1 MNKQSLFFTVLVG
14 IISLILAIGILQFYS
29 KKIFKTKVSTEKDSW
44 SFLIWQSTWLIPFFM
59 FLKIALEIT
68 ENTIETVI
76 YSTTIGNTFIFATSK
91 ILLYVGITF
100 LFVIMINKII
110 DIVDKYFFTKNS
122 IEIELENNNI
132 TYFIFKL
139 ILSIGL
145 SFTLLAV
152 FQHLLN
158 WFIPSIET
166 PFYH

>member
-1 MNKQSLFFTVLVG
+1 
-14 IISLILAIGILQFYS
+14 
-29 KKIFKTKVSTEKDSW
+29 
-44 SFLIWQSTWLIPFFM
+44 M

-76 YSTTIGNTFIFATSK
+76 YSTTIENTFIFATSK
-91 ILLYVGITF
+91 ILLYVGIAF

-110 DIVDKYFFTKNS
+110 DTVDKYFFTKNS

-145 SFTLLAV
+145 SFSLLIV

-158 WFIPSIET
+158 WFIPSVET